1 MHELL
6 YNVSDL
12 VNMSNKNGNE
22 ILCVAHLFCVIFHT
36 LLTYCPRR
44 IFLYN
49 AKQWKLSHV
58 VMTLI
63 CCSLIIL

>member
-22 ILCVAHLFCVIFHT
+22 IPCCGASVLCDFSYFVDI
-36 LLTYCPRR
+36 
-44 IFLYN
+44 
-49 AKQWKLSHV
+49 LSKTNFS
-58 VMTLI
+58 M
-63 CCSLIIL
+63 